1 MSRLISAVVAFGLA
15 TVCFA
20 QRTTELSGRVTD
32 ASQAVIANAAVT
44 VTNVDTR
51 AERTTLSN
59 DLGYYTV
66 PLLPP
71 GNYQIT
77 VQHDGFRP
85 ITRSGIT
92 LVVDQTARVDF
103 VMQVGAVTEKVEVTA
118 NASVVETQS
127 STLKGVVDEQRI
139 RELPLNGRDAGQLIL
154 LMPGVY
160 ATTDT
165 SGLQQGGSGRGII
178 QPGISSNG
186 ARGNMVNYSLDG
198 AYHNDGYTNVSLP
211 IPDPDALQEFSVQT
225 NGFSAEYGR
234 NAGGIV
240 NAVTRSGT
248 NILHGTL
255 FEFHRNAAVNALS
268 FFSTARDGLKRNQF
282 GGTLGGPV
290 YIPHLYDGRDHTFF
304 FFSIQDQTQVQ
315 TPTDA
320 STTVLTPAQR
330 NGDFSARAAAITDP
344 TTGRPFPGNQLP
356 LARLNLVTKNL
367 LNSVIPLPTNAATG
381 LLRYSVPNTNN
392 FRQYLI
398 KVDHNFGSKD
408 MLSVRY
414 FDTYYHV
421 PSYNAGLIF
430 SLASEVQ
437 APSHDLAGS
446 YTHIFSPH
454 TIDQVQF
461 ALIRRSSSNLPFW
474 TQNFKQFGVKNIG
487 TDTSVAAQE
496 LILSVSGAFSFD
508 IGETDVTSPNAVT
521 FTNTLRRTSGR
532 HESSFGFEFR
542 RETLNKFYHFLMD
555 PQFIFNGNASGYGVA
570 DFFLGTV
577 DSLVQS
583 AFGERANLSHPSY
596 AAFAQDN
603 IQITPHFKLN
613 LGLRFEPFIPWSD
626 ADGRGVAFRAGQQ
639 STVYPKAP
647 LGLLVAGDKGVP
659 SGLTNSSIWNF
670 APRFGFAWTPFG
682 SKTVVRG
689 GYGIFLD
696 SSMMSAI
703 GNRFENSPPL
713 GMRITVT
720 PPPGPFEDPFLGNS
734 PFPLPYPPPHDISF
748 PSNLVA
754 ISYPQDWKDAYIQ
767 SWHLTVERELQ
778 SNWLARLTYSG
789 SKGTA
794 LLQGYESN
802 AGVFGPTAT
811 RANLSS
817 RQPYAPAFTTLTR
830 FCFCGNSEFQSL
842 QATLEK
848 RFSRR
853 FSGLLNYTFGKSLDY
868 GSGAGTL
875 WPSFSDPFYFKHDRG
890 LSDFYHKQRLVL
902 SWLWELP
909 RLKGQ
914 NAVVRGVAGGW
925 DLNGILTL
933 QSGAPFSLPSGIDNS
948 YSGVNADRSD
958 QVLANAS
965 VPSPN
970 PKGWFNTKA
979 FAPNA
984 VGTFGN
990 TSRNLLI
997 GPGITNVDMS
1007 LVKNFVVRERWN
1019 LQFRGE
1025 AFDLANHPNFNQ
1037 PVGNLSSATY
1047 GQITGSAA
1055 GRILQGA
1062 IKLRW

>member
-1 MSRLISAVVAFGLA
+1 MSRLISATAALSLSA
-15 TVCFA
+15 VCFA
-20 QRTTELSGRVTD
+20 QRTTEVSGRITD
-32 ASQAVIANAAVT
+32 ASGAVITNATVT
-44 VTNVDTR
+44 VTNVDTGV
-51 AERTTLSN
+51 ERTTASN
-59 DLGYYTV
+59 ELGYYSV

-77 VQHDGFRP
+77 VQHQGFRP

-92 LVVDQTARVDF
+92 VVVDQTARIDF
-103 VMQVGAVTEKVEVTA
+103 IMEVGAVTEKVEVTG

-127 STLKGVVDEQRI
+127 SSLKGVVDEQRI
-139 RELPLNGRDAGQLIL
+139 RELPLNGRDAAQLIL

-160 ATTDT
+160 GTTDT
-165 SGLQQGGSGRGII
+165 SGLQQGGSARGII

-186 ARGNMVNYSLDG
+186 ARGNMVNYALDG

-240 NAVTRSGT
+240 NAVTKSGT
-248 NILHGTL
+248 NTLHGSL

-268 FFSTARDGLKRNQF
+268 FFATASDGLKRNQF

-290 YIPHLYDGRDHTFF
+290 NIPHLYSGRDRTFF

-330 NGDFSARAAAITDP
+330 NGDFSARSASITDP
-344 TTGRPFPGNQLP
+344 TTGKPFPGNLIP
-356 LARLNLVTKNL
+356 PSRMDIVTRNL
-367 LNSVIPLPTNAATG
+367 LNSVIPLPTNPTTG

-392 FRQYLI
+392 FRQYAI
-398 KVDHNFGSKD
+398 KVDHNFGAND

-421 PSYNAGLIF
+421 PSYNVGLIF
-430 SLASEVQ
+430 SLASEIQ
-437 APSHDLAGS
+437 APSHDLAAT
-446 YTHIFSPH
+446 YTHIFSP
-454 TIDQVQF
+454 TTLNQVQF
-461 ALIRRSSSNLPFW
+461 ALIRRTSSNLPTW
-474 TQNFKQFGVKNIG
+474 TQNFTKFGVKNIG

-508 IGETDVTSPNAVT
+508 VGETDVTSPNAVAVTDT
-521 FTNTLRRTSGR
+521 FRRTVGR
-532 HESSFGFEFR
+532 HETVFGFEFR

-555 PQFIFNGNASGYGVA
+555 PQFVFNGNTTGYGVA

-603 IQITPHFKLN
+603 IQLTPHFKLN
-613 LGLRFEPFIPWSD
+613 LGLRFEPFIPWVD
-626 ADGRGVAFRAGQQ
+626 ADGRGVAFRPGQQ
-639 STVYPKAP
+639 STVYPNAP
-647 LGLLVAGDKGVP
+647 RGLLVAGDQGIP
-659 SGLTNSSIWNF
+659 SGLTNSSIWNL
-670 APRFGFAWTPFG
+670 APRFGFAWSPLG
-682 SKTVVRG
+682 NKTVVRG
-689 GYGIFLD
+689 GYGVFLD

-703 GNRFENSPPL
+703 ANRFENSPPL
-713 GMRITVT
+713 GMRVTLT

-734 PFPLPYPPPHDISF
+734 PLPLPYPPPHNVTF

-754 ISYPQDWKDAYIQ
+754 ITYPRDWEDAYIQ
-767 SWHLTVERELQ
+767 SWNLTVERELH
-778 SNWLARLTYSG
+778 SNWLARFTYAG
-789 SKGTA
+789 SKGTG
-794 LLQGYESN
+794 LMQGVELN
-802 AGVFGPTAT
+802 AGVYTPTAT
-811 RANLSS
+811 HANLAS
-817 RQPYAPAFTTLTR
+817 RQPYAPAFATLTA
-830 FCFCGNSEFQSL
+830 FCFSGNSEFQSL

-848 RFSRR
+848 RFSQH

-875 WPSFSDPFYFKHDRG
+875 WPDFSDPFNFKHDRG

-914 NAVVRGVAGGW
+914 NAILRGFLGGW

-933 QSGAPFSLPSGIDNS
+933 QSGAPFSLPSGVDNS
-948 YSGVNADRSD
+948 FSGLGSDRAD
-958 QVLANAS
+958 QVLANAT
-965 VPSPN
+965 VPNPN
-970 PKGWFNTKA
+970 PKAWFNTKA
-979 FAPNA
+979 FAADA

-997 GPGITNVDMS
+997 GPGLTDVDMS
-1007 LVKNFVVRERWN
+1007 LVKSFVIRERWN

-1025 AFDLANHPNFNQ
+1025 AFDLTNHPNFNQ

>member
-1 MSRLISAVVAFGLA
+1 MSRSISAVIAFGLA
-15 TVCFA
+15 AVCFA
-20 QRTTELSGRVTD
+20 QRTSELSGRVTD
-32 ASQAVIANAAVT
+32 ASQAVIANTKVT
-44 VTNVDTR
+44 ITNVDTR
-51 AERTTLSN
+51 VERATMSN
-59 DLGYYTV
+59 ELGYFTA
-66 PLLPP
+66 PLLSP

-92 LVVDQTARVDF
+92 LVVDQTARIDF

-118 NASVVETQS
+118 NASVVETQI

-160 ATTDT
+160 GTTDT

-248 NILHGTL
+248 NALHGTL

-268 FFSTARDGLKRNQF
+268 FFSTAPDGLKRNQF

-290 YIPHLYDGRDHTFF
+290 YIPHVYDGRDHTFF

-320 STTVLTPAQR
+320 STTVLTQAQR
-330 NGDFSARAAAITDP
+330 NGDFSARSAAINDP
-344 TTGRPFPGNQLP
+344 TTGKPFPGNQIP
-356 LARLNLVTKNL
+356 LARMNIVTKNL
-367 LNSVIPLPTNAATG
+367 LNSVIPLPTNSATG
-381 LLRYSVPNTNN
+381 LLRYSVPATNN

-408 MLSVRY
+408 MLSVHY

-421 PSYNAGLIF
+421 PSYNVGLIF
-430 SLASEVQ
+430 SLTSQVQ
-437 APSHDLAGS
+437 APSHDLAAS
-446 YTHIFSPH
+446 YTHIFSPS

-461 ALIRRSSSNLPFW
+461 ALIRRTASNLPVW

-508 IGETDVTSPNAVT
+508 VGETDVTSPNAASIS
-521 FTNTLRRTSGR
+521 NTLRHTSGR
-532 HESSFGFEFR
+532 HETAFGFEFR
-542 RETLNKFYHFLMD
+542 REGLNKFYHFLMD
-555 PQFIFNGNASGYGVA
+555 PQFIFNGNATGYGVA
-570 DFFLGTV
+570 DFYLGTV

-596 AAFAQDN
+596 TAFAQDN

-626 ADGRGVAFRAGQQ
+626 ADGRGVAFRVGQQ

-670 APRFGFAWTPFG
+670 APRFGFAWTPVG

-689 GYGIFLD
+689 GWGIFLD

-713 GMRITVT
+713 GMRVTVT

-734 PFPLPYPPPHDISF
+734 PFPLPYPPPHDVTF
-748 PSNLVA
+748 PQNLVA
-754 ISYPQDWKDAYIQ
+754 ISYPQNWKDAYIQ
-767 SWHLTVERELQ
+767 SWNLTVERELQ
-778 SNWLARLTYSG
+778 NNWLARLTYAG

-794 LLQGYESN
+794 LLQGYEGN
-802 AGVFGPTAT
+802 AGTFGPTAT
-811 RANLSS
+811 RGNLIS
-817 RQPYAPAFTTLTR
+817 RQPYAPAFTTLTQ

-842 QATLEK
+842 QATIEK
-848 RFSRR
+848 RFSQR
-853 FSGLLNYTFGKSLDY
+853 FSGLLNYTFAKSLDY

-875 WPSFSDPFYFKHDRG
+875 WPSYSDPFYFKHDRG

-909 RLKGQ
+909 RLKGR
-914 NAVVRGVAGGW
+914 NTVLRGVVGGW

-933 QSGAPFSLPSGIDNS
+933 QTGAPFSLPSGVDNS
-948 YSGVNADRSD
+948 YSGVNADRAD
-958 QVLANAS
+958 QVFADAS
-965 VPSPN
+965 VATPN
-970 PKGWFNTKA
+970 PKSWFNTKA
-979 FAPNA
+979 FAANA

-990 TSRNLLI
+990 TSRNLLL

-1007 LVKNFVVRERWN
+1007 LVKNFIVRERWN

-1025 AFDLANHPNFNQ
+1025 AFDLANHPNFSQ

-1047 GQITGSAA
+1047 GQITGSSA